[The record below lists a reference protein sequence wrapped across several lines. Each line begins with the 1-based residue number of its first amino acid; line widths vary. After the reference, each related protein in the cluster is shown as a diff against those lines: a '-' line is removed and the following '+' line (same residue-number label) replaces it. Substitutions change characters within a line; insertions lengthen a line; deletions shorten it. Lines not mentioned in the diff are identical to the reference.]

1 MKTVGIKAQPCAA
14 AAVMER
20 CRAAGWTLE
29 PEQAEKLAAY
39 LDLLMQ
45 WNRAMNLVG
54 THSWIETLERLVFDS
69 FELARFLNHKVLLE
83 RTESAL
89 ERFAVE
95 NGNCSGGRGSGR
107 PRRMSLKTTLFRRND
122 GSAAFEMGQFQKQNA
137 LGQGSEAAFPICWDL
152 GAGAGL
158 PGVPLRIL
166 WERGEYWLV
175 EAREKRAL
183 FLSTAL
189 ARIPLPGTRVF
200 RGRTE
205 TFMPGRQADLVLS
218 RAFMPWREVLG
229 LVRDHLAPGGRVI
242 LLTREVIN
250 AGELNAGTLKTDWR
264 MTASEA
270 YQVGPDTRRLYALA
284 ADPA

>member
-1 MKTVGIKAQPCAA
+1 
-14 AAVMER
+14 MER

-95 NGNCSGGRGSGR
+95 NGNRFGGRGSGR

-137 LGQGSEAAFPICWDL
+137 LMGRR
-152 GAGAGL
+152 
-158 PGVPLRIL
+158 LR
-166 WERGEYWLV
+166 R
-175 EAREKRAL
+175 
-183 FLSTAL
+183 
-189 ARIPLPGTRVF
+189 
-200 RGRTE
+200 
-205 TFMPGRQADLVLS
+205 PGRGKE
-218 RAFMPWREVLG
+218 RP
-229 LVRDHLAPGGRVI
+229 PPC
-242 LLTREVIN
+242 
-250 AGELNAGTLKTDWR
+250 LKNSCI
-264 MTASEA
+264 AEG
-270 YQVGPDTRRLYALA
+270 YVVVG
-284 ADPA
+284 

>member
-1 MKTVGIKAQPCAA
+1 
-14 AAVMER
+14 MER

-95 NGNCSGGRGSGR
+95 NGNRSGGRGSGR

-137 LGQGSEAAFPICWDL
+137 LDAEAGVSQIKLYIKLICS
-152 GAGAGL
+152 
-158 PGVPLRIL
+158 R
-166 WERGEYWLV
+166 
-175 EAREKRAL
+175 
-183 FLSTAL
+183 
-189 ARIPLPGTRVF
+189 PGTPRRQPCGSGKVRRCRPESPGPFARTSNGF
-200 RGRTE
+200 R
-205 TFMPGRQADLVLS
+205 D
-218 RAFMPWREVLG
+218 
-229 LVRDHLAPGGRVI
+229 
-242 LLTREVIN
+242 
-250 AGELNAGTLKTDWR
+250 
-264 MTASEA
+264 
-270 YQVGPDTRRLYALA
+270 
-284 ADPA
+284 

>member
-1 MKTVGIKAQPCAA
+1 
-14 AAVMER
+14 MER

-95 NGNCSGGRGSGR
+95 NGNRFGGRGSGR

-137 LGQGSEAAFPICWDL
+137 LRGT
-152 GAGAGL
+152 
-158 PGVPLRIL
+158 PGERRVLSPCSRRVPPRGRSI
-166 WERGEYWLV
+166 ERGDAWHRSRLLV
-175 EAREKRAL
+175 
-183 FLSTAL
+183 
-189 ARIPLPGTRVF
+189 I
-200 RGRTE
+200 
-205 TFMPGRQADLVLS
+205 
-218 RAFMPWREVLG
+218 
-229 LVRDHLAPGGRVI
+229 
-242 LLTREVIN
+242 
-250 AGELNAGTLKTDWR
+250 
-264 MTASEA
+264 
-270 YQVGPDTRRLYALA
+270 
-284 ADPA
+284 

>member
-1 MKTVGIKAQPCAA
+1 
-14 AAVMER
+14 MER

-89 ERFAVE
+89 
-95 NGNCSGGRGSGR
+95 
-107 PRRMSLKTTLFRRND
+107 
-122 GSAAFEMGQFQKQNA
+122 
-137 LGQGSEAAFPICWDL
+137 GQGSEAAFPICWDL

-183 FLSTAL
+183 FPSTAL
-189 ARIPLPGTRVF
+189 ARIPLPGNRVF

>member
-1 MKTVGIKAQPCAA
+1 MLLKTATALAA
-14 AAVMER
+14 AGADA
-20 CRAAGWTLE
+20 RA
-29 PEQAEKLAAY
+29 
-39 LDLLMQ
+39 
-45 WNRAMNLVG
+45 
-54 THSWIETLERLVFDS
+54 
-69 FELARFLNHKVLLE
+69 
-83 RTESAL
+83 
-89 ERFAVE
+89 
-95 NGNCSGGRGSGR
+95 
-107 PRRMSLKTTLFRRND
+107 SLKTTLFRRND

-229 LVRDHLAPGGRVI
+229 LVRGHLAPGGRVI